1 MMVIKEGTYR
11 ELASKAESIGITV
24 NTHALEMAANVN
36 YLKVKVDAM
45 AAYLPD
51 YDLRPYKH
59 AQKLADFIL
68 AYSYRLFEC
77 YDDLETL
84 QAHLAKRACEEER
97 KKNRKTGEV
106 KPEEKPERNCD
117 HYKTPEEAYAAW
129 REFCTDHYD
138 DKVKVGEGCRGCP
151 FNKCKAGCFVHFIYA
166 KYVPEVKK

>member
-1 MMVIKEGTYR
+1 MVIKEGTYR
-11 ELASKAESIGITV
+11 ELASKAESLGITI
-24 NTHALEMAANVN
+24 NNYALEMAANVN
-36 YLKVKVDAM
+36 YLKLKVDAM

-51 YDLRPYKH
+51 NDRRPYKH

-77 YDDLETL
+77 YNDLKTL

-117 HYKTPEEAYAAW
+117 HYKTPGEAMKAFRKFCNAHYQSKDDTCGTCPIKHLMGGCVAQFLYA
-129 REFCTDHYD
+129 EY
-138 DKVKVGEGCRGCP
+138 K
-151 FNKCKAGCFVHFIYA
+151 
-166 KYVPEVKK
+166 PEVKQ